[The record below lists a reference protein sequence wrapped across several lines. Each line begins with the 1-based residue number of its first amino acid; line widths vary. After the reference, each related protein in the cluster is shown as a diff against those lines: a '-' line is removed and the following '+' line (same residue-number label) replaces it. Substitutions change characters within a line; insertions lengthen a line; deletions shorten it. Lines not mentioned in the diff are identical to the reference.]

1 MKIKVVQNVLKANTD
16 VASENR
22 RFISDKGIVAINVMS
37 APGSGKTTLLEKTI
51 PSLLPQH
58 KSAVLV
64 GDLQTTRDA
73 ERLSKTGAEVIQI
86 NTGKG
91 CHLTASQVA
100 EGLKTLESHEISFL
114 WIENVGNM
122 VCPSAFD
129 LGEHLRVVLLSVPEG
144 EDKIAKY
151 PVLFQPADAVLL
163 TKTDLI
169 PVLDYNIQFVK
180 NDLARINTRA
190 PLFELSMKTGA
201 GMDKWLEWLRSKIL
215 SSL

>member
-1 MKIKVVQNVLKANTD
+1 MKIKVVQNVLKANIYAAT
-16 VASENR
+16 ENR
-22 RFISDKGIVAINVMS
+22 LLMNEKNILAINLMS

-51 PSLLPQH
+51 PALMPQY

-91 CHLTASQVA
+91 CHLTASQVS
-100 EGLKTLESHEISFL
+100 EGLKSLESHEISFL

-169 PVLDYNIQFVK
+169 HVLDYNLQFVK

-190 PLFELSMKTGA
+190 PLFELSMKTGE
-201 GMDKWLEWLRSKIL
+201 GMDAWLEWIRRKKI
-215 SSL
+215 SF

>member
-1 MKIKVVQNVLKANTD
+1 MKIKVIQNVLKSNINAAT
-16 VASENR
+16 ENR
-22 RFISDKGIVAINVMS
+22 RLMDEKGIIAFNLMS

-51 PSLLPQH
+51 PALMPQY

-73 ERLSKTGAEVIQI
+73 ERLAKTGVEVIQI

-100 EGLKTLESHEISFL
+100 EGLKTLESRDITFL

-151 PVLFQPADAVLL
+151 PVLFQSADAILM

-169 PVLDYNIQFVK
+169 GVLEYNISFVK
-180 NDLARINTRA
+180 NDLSRINIRA
-190 PLFELSMKTGA
+190 PLFELSMKTGI
-201 GMDKWLEWLRSKIL
+201 GMDAWMEWIRNKKTQK
-215 SSL
+215 

>member
-1 MKIKVVQNVLKANTD
+1 MKIKVVQNVLKANIYAAT
-16 VASENR
+16 ENR
-22 RFISDKGIVAINVMS
+22 LLMNEKKILAINLMS

-51 PSLLPQH
+51 PALMPQY

-73 ERLSKTGAEVIQI
+73 ERLAKTGAEVIQI

-100 EGLKTLESHEISFL
+100 EGLKSLESYEVSFL

-129 LGEHLRVVLLSVPEG
+129 LGEHYRVVLLSVPEG

-169 PVLDYNIQFVK
+169 KVLDYNIQFVK
-180 NDLARINTRA
+180 NDLSRINTRA
-190 PLFELSMKTGA
+190 PLFELSMKTGE
-201 GMDKWLEWLRSKIL
+201 GIDKWLEWLKSKKL
-215 SSL
+215 SS

>member
-1 MKIKVVQNVLKANTD
+1 MKIKVIQNILKSNINAAT
-16 VASENR
+16 ENR
-22 RFISDKGIVAINVMS
+22 RLMDEKGIIAINLMS

-51 PSLLPQH
+51 PALMPQY

-73 ERLSKTGAEVIQI
+73 ERLSKTGVEVIQI

-91 CHLTASQVA
+91 CHLTASQVG
-100 EGLKTLESHEISFL
+100 EGLKTLESRDITFL

-151 PVLFQPADAVLL
+151 PVLFQSADAF
-163 TKTDLI
+163 DDQMDN
-169 PVLDYNIQFVK
+169 PRDY
-180 NDLARINTRA
+180 L
-190 PLFELSMKTGA
+190 
-201 GMDKWLEWLRSKIL
+201 
-215 SSL
+215 